1 MSAIINNAVTI
12 DPRAARLRSIAEGL
26 AAPRRDIESGF
37 TAVGS
42 RLSDAAAT
50 INRLTRVFDAL
61 PHALEGAEVAEATG
75 SLRAVADAARSIG
88 HKYADEKVQLLRLLT
103 EVQAAH
109 TPIGELQRTI
119 KMMGIVSINARVTA
133 AGIVGENED
142 FAVFTTDIA
151 QLSASA
157 SQTIQDFSQSYQ
169 RVINDVQNASRQRE
183 QFDRDH
189 ANTLAEL
196 ADSLEHALLAV
207 NEQRQRSLAGSAE
220 TSKVS
225 RQIAAKIGGA
235 VMALQVGDSTRQ
247 RMEHVE
253 AALLEL
259 AERPSDTTPED
270 PTIGVISAL
279 QQAQV
284 TDAGRTFEQEVNA
297 AADALTALA
306 GEATAMMQHS
316 RGLYGGDNG
325 STALSALNHELKAAV
340 EVLRS
345 FERERQKLERMASA
359 VESTVRTLLTH
370 VEAVQD
376 IEANMRLVSLN
387 AAVRCAQL
395 GPRGAPLT
403 VIAVQLREL
412 TSETVVS
419 AEAAMQRL
427 NSAATLVEAFV
438 AGADGAG
445 HLEEIEREASHAVDL
460 LSRLDNL
467 LAEALGSLDSEG
479 PRVLSALE
487 IAADELGAQARVF
500 EAMADA
506 GHSLAEYAR
515 MPHTHTL
522 PPDVL
527 ADAARLATRY
537 TMTAERDVHTRLL
550 GSAGA
555 APEPAANDAYL
566 LDFEL

>member
-12 DPRAARLRSIAEGL
+12 DPRAARLRTIAEGL

-88 HKYADEKVQLLRLLT
+88 QNYADEKVQLQRLLT

-259 AERPSDTTPED
+259 AERPSDTPED

-506 GHSLAEYAR
+506 GLSLAEYAH

-555 APEPAANDAYL
+555 APEPAANDADL

>member
-12 DPRAARLRSIAEGL
+12 DPRAARLRTIAEGL

-88 HKYADEKVQLLRLLT
+88 QNYADEKVQLQRLLT

-259 AERPSDTTPED
+259 AERPSDTAED

-284 TDAGRTFEQEVNA
+284 TDAGRTFEEEVNA

-467 LAEALGSLDSEG
+467 LAEALSSLDSEG

-527 ADAARLATRY
+527 AHAARLATRY

-555 APEPAANDAYL
+555 APEPAANDADL